1 VGLFGGEIKLPTV
14 TLAQRALTI
23 QGSYVG
29 SLPELREVVE
39 LAKTGRLQ
47 PLPLSTC
54 SADEISGVLDQLK
67 LGQVHGRVVA
77 RFD

>member
-1 VGLFGGEIKLPTV
+1 
-14 TLAQRALTI
+14 
-23 QGSYVG
+23 
-29 SLPELREVVE
+29 
-39 LAKTGRLQ
+39 
-47 PLPLSTC
+47 LSTC